1 MLVKE
6 DLRSTKNELLNK
18 YSSHVIHRS
27 YVKMA
32 CQRQALSG
40 NFRTLRFLDKS
51 LGNVLISAFVLSK
64 HFSKKSD
71 ALDPQVLHMMTF
83 KTSMKTSYLVATD
96 VEQAVDN
103 CTNHMEMEND
113 ILESNR

>member
-1 MLVKE
+1 MLVE
-6 DLRSTKNELLNK
+6 VDLRSTKNELLDK

-27 YVKMA
+27 YVKRD
-32 CQRQALSG
+32 CQRRTLSG

-71 ALDPQVLHMMTF
+71 AL
-83 KTSMKTSYLVATD
+83 
-96 VEQAVDN
+96 E
-103 CTNHMEMEND
+103 
-113 ILESNR
+113 